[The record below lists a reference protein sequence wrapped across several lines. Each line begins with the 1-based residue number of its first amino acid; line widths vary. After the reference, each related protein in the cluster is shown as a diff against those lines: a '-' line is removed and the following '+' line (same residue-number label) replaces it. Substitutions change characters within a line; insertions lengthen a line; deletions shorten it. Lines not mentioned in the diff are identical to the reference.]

1 MAFEVKMPQLGLT
14 MEEGTVS
21 KWIKH
26 EGDAVKVGD
35 VILEITTDKLTNE
48 VASEA
53 EGTLLKIVAQEG
65 EDVPVKGTL
74 AWIGQPGEAV
84 DGGAPAAPAAAP
96 AVPFAPAAAAA
107 TAAPAAPAKPA
118 GDTSVIVIGGGPGG
132 YVAAIRAAQ
141 LGAKV
146 TVVEKQYLGGTCL
159 NVGCIPTKCLLHS
172 AELVEDIRNQGKEIG
187 VEVEGV
193 KVNFPQVIA
202 HKNEISK
209 KLTSGV
215 AGLLKM
221 NKVKKVDGEAS
232 FIGEKKLSV
241 KKPDG
246 STEEMTADAIIV
258 ATGSVNSVPP
268 IPGIKENPNCIDS
281 TGALSLEALPKSMVV
296 IGGGVIGLEL
306 ACAYAAFGTKITV
319 VEAMD
324 HMLPMLDGDLTK
336 IGVAHMKK
344 MGMEFNLEC
353 PVQSVESSPVGAKV
367 VCKNK
372 AGETVSFEAEKV
384 LVAIGRRANT
394 ASLNLEAG
402 KIENDRGRIIVNDR
416 METSVPG
423 VYAIGDCVFGRAQL
437 AHTASAMG
445 EVAAENIMGI
455 PAEYNEKTNPTCV
468 YIEPEAASVGLT
480 EEQCK
485 AQGLEY
491 KVGKFPMSAN
501 GKALIL
507 NGGEGLVK
515 IIAGKEYGEILGM
528 HIIGP
533 RATDLIA
540 EGALAIGEEMT
551 LDEIIATIHS
561 HPTVTETMREAALQ
575 AEKRAIHT
583 SNK

>member
-1 MAFEVKMPQLGLT
+1 MAFELKMPQLGLT

-21 KWIKH
+21 KWVKH
-26 EGDAVKVGD
+26 EGDEVKGGD
-35 VILEITTDKLTNE
+35 VVVEITTDKLTNE
-48 VASEA
+48 VTSEA
-53 EGTLLKIVAQEG
+53 EGTMLKIVAQEG
-65 EDVPVKGTL
+65 DDVPVKGTL
-74 AWIGQPGEAV
+74 AWIGKPGEQV
-84 DGGAPAAPAAAP
+84 GGAPAAAAP
-96 AVPFAPAAAAA
+96 AVPFAP
-107 TAAPAAPAKPA
+107 AAPAAPAKPA

-146 TVVEKQYLGGTCL
+146 TLIEKQYLGGTCL

-172 AELVEDIRNQGKEIG
+172 AELVEDIKNQGKDIG
-187 VEVEGV
+187 VEVNGV
-193 KVNFPQVIA
+193 KVNFQQVIA
-202 HKNEISK
+202 HKNDISK

-221 NKVKKVDGEAS
+221 NKVKKIDGEAT
-232 FIGEKKLSV
+232 FVGEKKLSV
-241 KKPDG
+241 KKADG
-246 STEEMTADAIIV
+246 TTEEMTADAIIV
-258 ATGSVNSVPP
+258 ATGSVNSQPP
-268 IPGIKENPNCIDS
+268 IPGLKENPNCIDS
-281 TGALSLEALPKSMVV
+281 TGALSLEKLPKTMVV

-306 ACAYAAFGTKITV
+306 ACAYAGFGTKITV

-353 PVQSVESSPVGAKV
+353 PVQSVEESPVGAKV

-372 AGETVSFEAEKV
+372 AGEIVSFEAEKV
-384 LVAIGRRANT
+384 LVAIGRKANT

-402 KIENDRGRIIVNDR
+402 KLDNDRGRIIVNDK

-423 VYAIGDCVFGRAQL
+423 VYAIGDCVMGHAQL

-445 EVAAENIMGI
+445 EVAAENIMGQE
-455 PAEYNEKTNPTCV
+455 AHYDEKTNPTCV

-485 AQGLEY
+485 AQGLDY

-507 NGGEGLVK
+507 NGGEGIVK
-515 IIAGKEYGEILGM
+515 IIAGKEFGEILGM

-533 RATDLIA
+533 RATDLIC
-540 EGALAIGEEMT
+540 EGALAIEGEMT